1 MLPQKWPQWTIIPIG
16 FLLVVA
22 IIGAGLGLVAAV
34 QAAAPGAEASPNPA
48 SSYEASLKNP
58 DLLGYVHAQE
68 GLECLDCH
76 TWQAEQVDAE
86 AVAEGSTAKRMTK
99 MDACFNCHVDN
110 EHTSYDQVIGRT
122 TDYVIDGQT
131 INPHDP
137 HPGTGVPQLGC
148 GECHKMH
155 EESQPVK
162 GCYSCHHE
170 GTIENCG
177 ACHEPSF
184 YRTY

>member
-1 MLPQKWPQWTIIPIG
+1 VELGPGWTTEVTEPLDIQVWAPDMDCTTCHSMASYVG
-16 FLLVVA
+16 SLEDSNLLA
-22 IIGAGLGLVAAV
+22 YA
-34 QAAAPGAEASPNPA
+34 
-48 SSYEASLKNP
+48 
-58 DLLGYVHAQE
+58 HAQE
-68 GLECLDCH
+68 GLECEDCH
-76 TWQAEQVDAE
+76 EQE
-86 AVAEGSTAKRMTK
+86 AIKQTHEEIVPGTRVRALRVANEF
-99 MDACFNCHVDN
+99 CFDCHVDN